1 MNKNMKNRLFGTTIR
16 FSSNNILNISVPYHV
31 TIVPKKKNSVTFI
44 KVGWLIFKSIIY
56 IFIYHN
62 YYTLTFMYTDV

>member
-31 TIVPKKKNSVTFI
+31 TIVPKKKI
-44 KVGWLIFKSIIY
+44 L
-56 IFIYHN
+56 
-62 YYTLTFMYTDV
+62 